1 MICKHQ
7 IPLRHVNRFPAGIFA
22 FSLLLAIL
30 VHVYPVR
37 GDLAFWRPPL
47 PLLVM
52 LYWMWCE
59 PFRSGVGLSWCIGLG
74 LDLMFGPVL
83 GLQALAMAACAYVVK
98 ILGQRLQH
106 FSLPQHSVL
115 VVLVVVVYQVV
126 VATVA
131 ALLGRGDLGW
141 ALFYPALSSALV
153 WPLLVLVLHYLRR
166 HP

>member
-1 MICKHQ
+1 M
-7 IPLRHVNRFPAGIFA
+7 RHVNRFPAGIFA
-22 FSLLLAIL
+22 FSVLLAIL

-59 PFRSGVGLSWCIGLG
+59 PFRAGVGLSWCIGLG

-83 GLQALAMAACAYVVK
+83 GLQALAMATCAYVVK

-106 FSLPQHSVL
+106 FSLPQHSAL
-115 VVLVVVVYQVV
+115 VVLVVVAYQIVI
-126 VATVA
+126 ATVA
-131 ALLGRGDLGW
+131 ALLGRGELGW
-141 ALFYPALSSALV
+141 PLFYPAIGSVLV
-153 WPLLVLVLHYLRR
+153 WPLLVLALHYLRR